1 MEIDQLT
8 KRVQWIEDERRKER
22 DTVALLENRLTEMA
36 GTIKG
41 LMEQI
46 KELGSEVSRQSAVI
60 SRMDT
65 FDANLV
71 QLRVETRQQVEEME
85 KEARRHTDET
95 EKIRVVETKAIESS
109 LAELR
114 KQLELL
120 PKLDKN
126 IQIRVDEELRLR
138 RMIEET
144 QQRIE
149 TLKRDEEEYTR
160 TYRLLEDGRRQD
172 AKRIIDLQGE
182 VMALRKRADD
192 QRGQHELQVTN
203 VRKLEARLNEL
214 VAVEAERRD
223 AVASFLDKQT
233 LNQVERDR
241 MWKEWGVRFTT
252 IEQQALEVEAKLL
265 TLDATQRDVK
275 RAQGV
280 LDELMARVDRRLN
293 EITEIQR
300 LAEDRFRQEWA
311 TFKADD
317 QKRWTNYTL
326 TQEEQRHETTR
337 QSERLDD
344 RTTQLE
350 DALQE
355 LEVSVDQ
362 ANAEEN
368 KRLQSLLALVHEWV
382 SSYEKVVART
392 R

>member
-1 MEIDQLT
+1 
-8 KRVQWIEDERRKER
+8 
-22 DTVALLENRLTEMA
+22 
-36 GTIKG
+36 
-41 LMEQI
+41 
-46 KELGSEVSRQSAVI
+46 
-60 SRMDT
+60 
-65 FDANLV
+65 
-71 QLRVETRQQVEEME
+71 
-85 KEARRHTDET
+85 
-95 EKIRVVETKAIESS
+95 
-109 LAELR
+109 
-114 KQLELL
+114 
-120 PKLDKN
+120 
-126 IQIRVDEELRLR
+126 
-138 RMIEET
+138 
-144 QQRIE
+144 
-149 TLKRDEEEYTR
+149 
-160 TYRLLEDGRRQD
+160 
-172 AKRIIDLQGE
+172 
-182 VMALRKRADD
+182 
-192 QRGQHELQVTN
+192 
-203 VRKLEARLNEL
+203 
-214 VAVEAERRD
+214 
-223 AVASFLDKQT
+223 
-233 LNQVERDR
+233 